1 LESIQS
7 ESKPNQPEPSSKIRH
22 HIVQSTVHLLQ
33 ARLLLARMIR
43 EQEICSPVDLLK
55 GRIKALTPIVDEL
68 LRLGALVRHE
78 SNQAGPSGD
87 PEHISSIVPGVLAQ
101 MATERSAEGT
111 R

>member
-1 LESIQS
+1 MESFES
-7 ESKPNQPEPSSKIRH
+7 EYKAHQPEPSSTIRH

-43 EQEICSPVDLLK
+43 EQETGSPVDLLQ
-55 GRIKALTPIVDEL
+55 GRMSALAPIVVEL
-68 LRLGALVRHE
+68 LRLGALAHHE

-87 PEHISSIVPGVLAQ
+87 PEHISSIVPGILAQ
-101 MATERSAEGT
+101 MAAERNAEGA